1 MMLLSRSLISVL
13 NHLLRNEPWARKRL
27 IEYVGQAV
35 KFKLPLVDF
44 TLAIDVDGLVCTYV
58 DQPIAVILT
67 IPQIAIAAFC
77 IEGKKGALKRVH
89 IEGDAEFAAILSEL
103 MEQLRWEAEEDL
115 AKLIGPT
122 AAHGLVSTAQ
132 ATQQQGQ
139 RLIKNYVENLVE
151 YALYEQPILV
161 GQDSLKTFT
170 QQVVTLRDD
179 LSRLEKR
186 IEQLHKRQSNAA
198 ATPPKRS
205 T

>member
-1 MMLLSRSLISVL
+1 MLISQPIISAI

-27 IEYVGQAV
+27 LEYVGQAV
-35 KFKLPLVDF
+35 QFKLPLFDLI
-44 TLAIDVDGLVCTYV
+44 LAIDVDGLVCAHV
-58 DQPIAVILT
+58 EQPIAVTLT

-77 IEGKKGALKRVH
+77 IEGKKSALKRIH
-89 IEGDAEFAAILSEL
+89 IEGDAEFAATLSEL
-103 MEQLRWEAEEDL
+103 MEQLRWEVEEDL

-132 ATQQQGQ
+132 AAQEQGQ
-139 RLIKNYVENLVE
+139 RLVKNYVENAVE

-161 GQDSLKTFT
+161 DHHSLHTFT

-186 IEQLHKRQSNAA
+186 IEQLHKRQANAA
-198 ATPPKRS
+198 TMPLKPPK
-205 T
+205 